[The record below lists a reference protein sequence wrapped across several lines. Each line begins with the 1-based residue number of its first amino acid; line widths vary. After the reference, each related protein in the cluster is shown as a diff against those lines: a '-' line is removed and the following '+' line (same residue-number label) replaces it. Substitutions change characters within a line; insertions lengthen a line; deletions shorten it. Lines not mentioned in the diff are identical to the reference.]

1 MAVTWSP
8 IQLHQHKHIVGWAGL
23 EHSLGHVQGHLWATH
38 GPVAAQVEAV
48 EERLAL
54 KVQHGGLDDSVD
66 TLSGDRGSD

>member
-8 IQLHQHKHIVGWAGL
+8 IQLHHHQHILGWTGP

-54 KVQHGGLDDSVD
+54 KVQHHVGGLDDRVD
-66 TLSGDRGSD
+66 TLSSDS